1 MGIRNLNKFLRSNCQ
16 TSIQCVA
23 MSELAGKKI
32 AVDISIYMYKFAGDG
47 TLIENMYLML
57 SIFRYY
63 KIIPVFIFDG
73 KSPTEKKELLEK
85 RRRDKQSAQK
95 EYNALKKQLETD
107 TALDNEEKMELNEM
121 MDVLKKKFV
130 YIKKEDVDKVK
141 RLIRAFGATYI
152 DAPGEAD
159 ELCASLAITKK
170 VWACMSEDMDL
181 FVYGCPRVLR
191 YFSLLKHNVVV
202 YTTKQI
208 FEELGISEEEFRQIC
223 ILSGTDYNLQ
233 TNQTTDLY
241 TTLKLFK
248 KYKKNKQNEST
259 KRGCI
264 NSNSIQTNNI
274 NFYDWLMEKTD
285 YIKNQQLIESI
296 TDLFNLQKNNESM
309 DVFKE
314 IKIVNGQY
322 IKNDIMGL
330 LMEDGFIFPEK

>member
-1 MGIRNLNKFLRSNCQ
+1 
-16 TSIQCVA
+16 
-23 MSELAGKKI
+23 
-32 AVDISIYMYKFAGDG
+32 
-47 TLIENMYLML
+47 
-57 SIFRYY
+57 
-63 KIIPVFIFDG
+63 
-73 KSPTEKKELLEK
+73 
-85 RRRDKQSAQK
+85 
-95 EYNALKKQLETD
+95 
-107 TALDNEEKMELNEM
+107 
-121 MDVLKKKFV
+121 
-130 YIKKEDVDKVK
+130 
-141 RLIRAFGATYI
+141 
-152 DAPGEAD
+152 
-159 ELCASLAITKK
+159 
-170 VWACMSEDMDL
+170 MSEDMDL